1 MSLTGSGT
9 TTRCLGGLY
18 HVFDREWH
26 NTRYLGGLHHE
37 FDREWHNNEV
47 FRGIIPCV

>member
-1 MSLTGSGT
+1 VFDNEEVYLGVYTMSLTGSGT
-9 TTRCLGGLY
+9 TTRSLGGSY
-18 HVFDREWH
+18 
-26 NTRYLGGLHHE
+26 HE